1 MITTTPATTPIVVYS
16 SSSDN
21 IKPADPSG
29 DVDET
34 DALRDRLLQERAHLV
49 GARAAGVD
57 VSAAVSA
64 NHFALSEEAIDGYRT
79 FCKLDPP
86 LRAEDDRQAM
96 IEGLADG
103 SIDMICGPFSITAE
117 RMERFDYSFLIF
129 ASGAGVA
136 TRREVSTL
144 LQPSVK
150 AAKERPA
157 QVVVVSE
164 TTTEALV
171 QTLLGTAVDIMRMPT
186 HTAAYDALSSGKAD
200 FYFGDRVIL
209 NAVAARSK
217 LGKDIVVG
225 GKFLTY
231 EPYALPVLRGR
242 NQDLLRAANLAIAA
256 LYRDGGIENVY
267 KSHFPDQ
274 RPSDLLQALFQLYA
288 LPER

>member
-1 MITTTPATTPIVVYS
+1 MGRRLLAAVLAVS
-16 SSSDN
+16 AALAAGGEAL
-21 IKPADPSG
+21 ADPP
-29 DVDET
+29 V
-34 DALRDRLLQERAHLV
+34 RF
-49 GARAAGVD
+49 GARADAPPISYRTEDGQ
-57 VSAAVSA
+57 
-64 NHFALSEEAIDGYRT
+64 FRGYAIDICEATRAAYQRRHPDREIAPGYVEVT
-79 FCKLDPP
+79 
-86 LRAEDDRQAM
+86 AADREAK
-96 IEGLADG
+96 LADG